1 MEKVYFIP
9 STPAFIPAHWREDG
23 TYSEETWPADAVL
36 LDDDVA
42 VKYLKVTAP
51 PGKVLGASPDGQP
64 VWMDIPVY
72 VPTPEE
78 ELASALAK
86 RDNLLSVAAIRIAP
100 LQDAVD
106 LEEATA
112 AEVALLKKWKQYR
125 VAVNRI
131 DQQEGFPSDVQWPVE
146 PS

>member
-1 MEKVYFIP
+1 MEPVYFIP
-9 STPAFIPAHWREDG
+9 SVPTFIPAAWREDG
-23 TYSEETWPADAVL
+23 TYNENTFPKDAVL
-36 LDDDVA
+36 LEDSVA
-42 VKYLKVTAP
+42 QEYWKVAP
-51 PGKVLGASPDGQP
+51 PSGKALGAVDGMP
-64 VWMDIPVY
+64 AWIDEPVY
-72 VPTPEE
+72 VQTPEQV
-78 ELASALAK
+78 LASALAK

-125 VAVNRI
+125 IAVNRI
-131 DQQEGFPSDVQWPVE
+131 DQQEGFPSDITWPVE